1 MTGRIIPFEKAKDFL
16 DKMFSTFPNGEK
28 YFVDLSG
35 KGEPLMNLPVILKI
49 AEYCQDKSDELNVEV
64 LPTFVC
70 NGTLLS
76 PIVAEILQKN
86 GILFGVS
93 LDGDKETHDLYR
105 KDKNGE
111 GTYSEII
118 HNVLQIKNREY
129 IGCTGTLTN
138 RVFDLKSSVVSLS
151 KIFKTICFKPVRGKE
166 YGFTEESEKAWK
178 EKYDELSLYLA
189 ECINNNDPRIF
200 YCLMNGEDFFGRYLN
215 RAFGGFRTMN
225 RCDAAISRLSCDL
238 DGNIYPCSAATCDP
252 IFILRTDLKQV
263 FKDNL
268 IAQVHLCLECP
279 FKKMCGGECLIEI
292 AYNNGI
298 NPIMCRFKQH
308 LILLAAY
315 LELTCWNKNPNLYEK
330 LQSFSIEKQKRYQK
344 DPELYNFLSR
354 HPELSFVE
362 GKKLFDK
369 QMKRY

>member
-1 MTGRIIPFEKAKDFL
+1 M
-16 DKMFSTFPNGEK
+16 
-28 YFVDLSG
+28 G
-35 KGEPLMNLPVILKI
+35 KN
-49 AEYCQDKSDELNVEV
+49 
-64 LPTFVC
+64 
-70 NGTLLS
+70 TLL
-76 PIVAEILQKN
+76 IFLEAEILQKN

-200 YCLMNGEDFFGRYLN
+200 YCLFQGCHARRKAKDHQPFRQFHLRLQEQYDDRLLQLPEREGEGHLQR
-215 RAFGGFRTMN
+215 
-225 RCDAAISRLSCDL
+225 
-238 DGNIYPCSAATCDP
+238 P
-252 IFILRTDLKQV
+252 V
-263 FKDNL
+263 FKCNL
-268 IAQVHLCLECP
+268 
-279 FKKMCGGECLIEI
+279 
-292 AYNNGI
+292 
-298 NPIMCRFKQH
+298 R
-308 LILLAAY
+308 
-315 LELTCWNKNPNLYEK
+315 
-330 LQSFSIEKQKRYQK
+330 
-344 DPELYNFLSR
+344 
-354 HPELSFVE
+354 
-362 GKKLFDK
+362 
-369 QMKRY
+369 

>member
-49 AEYCQDKSDELNVEV
+49 AKYCQDKSDELNVEV

-76 PIVAEILQKN
+76 PIVAEILQKS

-178 EKYDELSLYLA
+178 ENTM
-189 ECINNNDPRIF
+189 IV
-200 YCLMNGEDFFGRYLN
+200 FF
-215 RAFGGFRTMN
+215 
-225 RCDAAISRLSCDL
+225 
-238 DGNIYPCSAATCDP
+238 
-252 IFILRTDLKQV
+252 
-263 FKDNL
+263 
-268 IAQVHLCLECP
+268 
-279 FKKMCGGECLIEI
+279 
-292 AYNNGI
+292 
-298 NPIMCRFKQH
+298 
-308 LILLAAY
+308 
-315 LELTCWNKNPNLYEK
+315 
-330 LQSFSIEKQKRYQK
+330 
-344 DPELYNFLSR
+344 NFLNEKAKVTFNNLCSNVISVSPPLR
-354 HPELSFVE
+354 FNRTSMNLDV
-362 GKKLFDK
+362 LFLIT
-369 QMKRY
+369 Y

>member
-1 MTGRIIPFEKAKDFL
+1 M
-16 DKMFSTFPNGEK
+16 
-28 YFVDLSG
+28 
-35 KGEPLMNLPVILKI
+35 
-49 AEYCQDKSDELNVEV
+49 
-64 LPTFVC
+64 
-70 NGTLLS
+70 
-76 PIVAEILQKN
+76 
-86 GILFGVS
+86 
-93 LDGDKETHDLYR
+93 
-105 KDKNGE
+105 
-111 GTYSEII
+111 
-118 HNVLQIKNREY
+118 
-129 IGCTGTLTN
+129 
-138 RVFDLKSSVVSLS
+138 
-151 KIFKTICFKPVRGKE
+151 
-166 YGFTEESEKAWK
+166 
-178 EKYDELSLYLA
+178 
-189 ECINNNDPRIF
+189 ECINKNDEKIF

-225 RCDAAISRLSCDL
+225 RCDAAISRFSCDL
-238 DGNIYPCSAATCDP
+238 DGNVYPCSSATCDSM
-252 IFILRTDLKQV
+252 FALKNNLTQV

-268 IAQVHLCLECP
+268 IAQVRRCLDCP

-315 LELTCWNKNPNLYEK
+315 LELTYWNKNPYLYEK

>member
-1 MTGRIIPFEKAKDFL
+1 MGKILCWSFWKRRASHEFTCDF
-16 DKMFSTFPNGEK
+16 
-28 YFVDLSG
+28 
-35 KGEPLMNLPVILKI
+35 KI
-49 AEYCQDKSDELNVEV
+49 AKYCQDKSDELNVEV

-76 PIVAEILQKN
+76 PIVAEILQKS

-178 EKYDELSLYLA
+178 EKYDDRLLQLPER
-189 ECINNNDPRIF
+189 E
-200 YCLMNGEDFFGRYLN
+200 GEGHLQQ
-215 RAFGGFRTMN
+215 
-225 RCDAAISRLSCDL
+225 
-238 DGNIYPCSAATCDP
+238 P
-252 IFILRTDLKQV
+252 V
-263 FKDNL
+263 FKCNL
-268 IAQVHLCLECP
+268 
-279 FKKMCGGECLIEI
+279 
-292 AYNNGI
+292 
-298 NPIMCRFKQH
+298 R
-308 LILLAAY
+308 
-315 LELTCWNKNPNLYEK
+315 
-330 LQSFSIEKQKRYQK
+330 
-344 DPELYNFLSR
+344 
-354 HPELSFVE
+354 
-362 GKKLFDK
+362 
-369 QMKRY
+369 

>member
-1 MTGRIIPFEKAKDFL
+1 
-16 DKMFSTFPNGEK
+16 
-28 YFVDLSG
+28 
-35 KGEPLMNLPVILKI
+35 MNLPVILKI
-49 AEYCQDKSDELNVEV
+49 AKYCQDKSDELNVEV

-111 GTYSEII
+111 STYSEII

-200 YCLMNGEDFFGRYLN
+200 YCLFQGCHARRKAKDHQPFRQFRLRLQEQYDDRLLQLSEREGEGHLQR
-215 RAFGGFRTMN
+215 
-225 RCDAAISRLSCDL
+225 
-238 DGNIYPCSAATCDP
+238 P
-252 IFILRTDLKQV
+252 V
-263 FKDNL
+263 FKCNL
-268 IAQVHLCLECP
+268 
-279 FKKMCGGECLIEI
+279 
-292 AYNNGI
+292 
-298 NPIMCRFKQH
+298 R
-308 LILLAAY
+308 
-315 LELTCWNKNPNLYEK
+315 
-330 LQSFSIEKQKRYQK
+330 
-344 DPELYNFLSR
+344 
-354 HPELSFVE
+354 
-362 GKKLFDK
+362 
-369 QMKRY
+369 